1 MSVAAP
7 FRPDGASSAG
17 RSAVVAAMAF
27 FTVVD
32 LFATQAILPMLA
44 AAYGVA
50 PSAMGMAVNACTLGM
65 AVAGLATALFS
76 RRIDRRNGVAAS
88 LVLLAVP
95 TALLALAPDLTSF
108 TALRVAQGL
117 CMSTAFALT
126 LAWLGERG
134 GMGQASAFAAYI
146 TGNVASNLVGRLAA
160 ATVTDGFGLAG
171 NFAFFAVLN
180 LAGAALAWAAMRGAP
195 PPTSG
200 TPVPLARRVRQ
211 LCTVPLLSG
220 FAVGF
225 CILFAFIGVFTYVNF
240 VLVRPPLDLGMMSV
254 GFVYLV
260 FLPSIILTPLA
271 GVAAGRW
278 GVRPALWT
286 GLGVAG
292 LGLVPLLSSDLGTV
306 LLGMVL
312 VGAGTFFAQATAT
325 GFVSRAAADRG
336 AASGVYLAAYFSG
349 GLVGSAVLGQAF
361 DRFGWPVSVLGVG
374 LSLAAAAVLGFNLRT
389 APMSASAKN
398 EKRQGG

>member
-1 MSVAAP
+1 MSLAAP
-7 FRPDGASSAG
+7 FRPARISSAG

-76 RRIDRRNGVAAS
+76 RRIDRRNGVVAS

-108 TALRVAQGL
+108 AVLRIAQGL

-146 TGNVASNLVGRLAA
+146 TGNVASNLVGRLVA

-171 NFAFFAVLN
+171 NFAFFAALN
-180 LAGAALAWAAMRGAP
+180 LAGAALAWAAMRE
-195 PPTSG
+195 
-200 TPVPLARRVRQ
+200 RRRRH
-211 LCTVPLLSG
+211 PG
-220 FAVGF
+220 RRFRWRAVSASFPRCRCYPG
-225 CILFAFIGVFTYVNF
+225 
-240 VLVRPPLDLGMMSV
+240 
-254 GFVYLV
+254 
-260 FLPSIILTPLA
+260 
-271 GVAAGRW
+271 
-278 GVRPALWT
+278 
-286 GLGVAG
+286 
-292 LGLVPLLSSDLGTV
+292 
-306 LLGMVL
+306 
-312 VGAGTFFAQATAT
+312 
-325 GFVSRAAADRG
+325 SR
-336 AASGVYLAAYFSG
+336 
-349 GLVGSAVLGQAF
+349 
-361 DRFGWPVSVLGVG
+361 
-374 LSLAAAAVLGFNLRT
+374 
-389 APMSASAKN
+389 SASASCSPSSASLPTSTSCWSG
-398 EKRQGG
+398 RHLVWA